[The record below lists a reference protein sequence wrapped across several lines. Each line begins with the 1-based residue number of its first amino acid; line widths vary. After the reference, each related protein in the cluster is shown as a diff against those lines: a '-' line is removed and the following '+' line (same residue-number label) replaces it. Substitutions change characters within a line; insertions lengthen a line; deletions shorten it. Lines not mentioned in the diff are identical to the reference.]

1 MLSLAAKPDTGTV
14 SDAEVAG
21 SVKVVSIGRVT
32 SGTGLLTNTVTD
44 DDCVLL
50 AALS

>member
-1 MLSLAAKPDTGTV
+1 MLSLAESPDTATV
-14 SDAEVAG
+14 SDVAVAG
-21 SVKVVSIGRVT
+21 SVKVVSAGRVT
-32 SGTGLLTNTVTD
+32 SATGLLTNTVTD